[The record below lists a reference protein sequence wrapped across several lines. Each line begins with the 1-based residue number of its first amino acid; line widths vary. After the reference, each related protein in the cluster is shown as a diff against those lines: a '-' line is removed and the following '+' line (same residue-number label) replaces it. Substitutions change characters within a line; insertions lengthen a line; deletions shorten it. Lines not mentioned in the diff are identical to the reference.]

1 MLSAF
6 LIPLAGTTAGSSCV
20 FFMKYNKM
28 NIVIQCA
35 LSCFA
40 AGIMTAASVWS
51 LLMPSFEMAENS
63 GLSPVVLPNIGFWCG
78 ILFILAVDK
87 ISGKLQRVSQN
98 PLFLTA
104 FSVALHNIPEGMAVG
119 AVYAGLLSGSGTVS
133 FSQALTLCIGIACQN
148 FPEGAIISM
157 PLFSHG
163 TKKFK
168 SFFLGFLSGVAE
180 PLGTFLT
187 ILLARCIIP
196 ALPWFLSFAAGAML
210 YVVVEELIP
219 MKACFEKRGMGVMF
233 FAAGFSVMMSLDVAL
248 G

>member
-51 LLMPSFEMAENS
+51 LLIPSFEMAENRMI
-63 GLSPVVLPNIGFWCG
+63 LPNIGFWCG

-98 PLFLTA
+98 PLFLTV

-119 AVYAGLLSGSGTVS
+119 AVYAGLLSGNGTVS

-180 PLGTFLT
+180 PVGTFLT
-187 ILLARCIIP
+187 ILLASRIIP
-196 ALPWFLSFAAGAML
+196 LLPWFLSFAAGAMI
-210 YVVVEELIP
+210 YVVIEELIP
-219 MKACFEKRGMGVMF
+219 MKSCFEKRGMGVIF
-233 FAAGFSVMMSLDVAL
+233 FAVGFSVMMTLDVLL